1 MSTRDYDLVVYGATG
16 FTGRQAAATIQ
27 RSGGELRW
35 CIAGRNQTKLEAL
48 RDELGL
54 GQLPIEVADA
64 LDEDAIDKLVARTRV
79 LLTTAGPYAKFG
91 ELLIAACAR
100 HGTDYVDI
108 TGETP
113 WIRDMMDRYHAA
125 AVATG
130 ARIVPFCGFD
140 SVPSDIGVWFMV
152 QQLRERGT
160 GTVLVRGV
168 HRSKGGFNGGTLATA
183 MNLAETGMDRRLSD
197 RRLLDP
203 PETRDGPKLR
213 ADPRAA
219 EYSAELGRWT
229 VPFFMGPVNSRVVR
243 RSAALSGLWGAPYG
257 EAFDY
262 EERMGF
268 GKSGLGARAFT
279 VGLGLALGLLG
290 AAWGRSLLKPILPKP
305 GEGPSEETMDGGF
318 MKVDLLAEGE
328 DGTTLRGRLS
338 AKGDP
343 GNRVTVALLCACA
356 LSLVHQ
362 RDALPGGS
370 ERLGFLTP
378 ATAFGQVLLDRMRAE
393 GMTLELTEP

>member
-27 RSGGELRW
+27 RSGGDIRW
-35 CIAGRNQTKLEAL
+35 CIAGRNQGKLEAL

-64 LDEDAIDKLVARTRV
+64 LDEDAISALVARTRV
-79 LLTTAGPYAKFG
+79 LLTTAGPYAKYG
-91 ELLIAACAR
+91 ESLIAACAR

-113 WIRDMMDRYHAA
+113 WVRDMMDRYHDT
-125 AVATG
+125 AVSTG
-130 ARIVPFCGFD
+130 AVIVPFCGFD
-140 SVPSDIGVWFMV
+140 SVPSDIGAWFMV
-152 QQLRERGT
+152 QQLAERGT
-160 GTVLVRGV
+160 GTTLVRAV

-183 MNLAETGMDRRLSD
+183 MNLAETGMDRRMRD

-213 ADPRAA
+213 ADPRTV
-219 EYSAELGRWT
+219 EFSDELGRWT

-257 EAFDY
+257 EGFDY
-262 EERMGF
+262 EERMGL
-268 GKSGLGARAFT
+268 GKSGLGARTFT
-279 VGLGLALGLLG
+279 LGLGLSLSLMG
-290 AAWGRSLLKPILPKP
+290 AAWGRSLLRPMLPKP

-318 MKVDLLAEGE
+318 MKVDLFAEGE
-328 DGTTLRGRLS
+328 DGTTLQGRLA

-356 LSLVHQ
+356 LSLLHQ
-362 RDALPGGS
+362 RDALPGGP
-370 ERLGFLTP
+370 ERVGFLTP
-378 ATAFGQVLLDRMRAE
+378 ATAFGQILVDRMRAD
-393 GMTLELTEP
+393 GMTLELTER